1 MHNEKLYEEVGKYIE
16 ENYVKKSDDI
26 KLDKEMFGIFEKI
39 SELRKKLIVILKTM
53 SLKLTSRWKYN
64 LMRAL

>member
-39 SELRKKLIVILKTM
+39 SELRKKRKEKKAN
-53 SLKLTSRWKYN
+53 SDF
-64 LMRAL
+64 

>member
-1 MHNEKLYEEVGKYIE
+1 MADQKLIEEVGKYIE

-39 SELRKKLIVILKTM
+39 SELRKKRKEKKSPHFFCPTFKRSV
-53 SLKLTSRWKYN
+53 SE
-64 LMRAL
+64 A